1 MTHQKRK
8 LDAERILALVE
19 GVWRLYAKGHE
30 AYWLPPVVLHRNG
43 RPVGR
48 VRAGD
53 SVIFCC
59 RRGEREIQLTEAFT
73 DPEFDLFPRERID
86 PLTFVPLV
94 LYHPKFAGLP
104 IAFPSSPVVDT
115 LGEVVSR
122 AGLSQLRIAE
132 EEKFSHVT
140 YFLDGKKGGDLPGVK
155 TRSVPSS
162 LDDPL
167 ASLPELTSAFS
178 DELRRSTYDLI
189 VMNIATGD
197 LLGHSDRLDVKE
209 KCAGSVDRALS
220 DVLDAASRHG
230 YTSFITADHGLLEE
244 HGLPG
249 GEVNTSHTLHPVPFI
264 VVTPSGEAVPLVPSG
279 SLADVAPTVLSA
291 LGLPTPEAMAG
302 RNLVLDRSFRVGRA
316 LLVVLDGWGLPE
328 EGHIDP
334 IARGKTPTWDWLVGL
349 PMARLEASGAAV
361 GLLPGTKGNSESG
374 HLAIGAGRAVPQD
387 ELQIQAAIDNGTYA
401 RTEAFQKAFADAS
414 RSGGAVHLLALLSRS
429 SSHGSIEYALELV
442 RHASAVGSSPVFLH
456 VITDG
461 RSSRSDHVPDE
472 LLRLGDLLGGIGA
485 GEVVTLIGRGFALD
499 RGRDYE
505 GKTRVAYRALV
516 DGTGVR
522 ADAD

>member
-1 MTHQKRK
+1 MCIR
-8 LDAERILALVE
+8 
-19 GVWRLYAKGHE
+19 
-30 AYWLPPVVLHRNG
+30 
-43 RPVGR
+43 
-48 VRAGD
+48 
-53 SVIFCC
+53 
-59 RRGEREIQLTEAFT
+59 
-73 DPEFDLFPRERID
+73 
-86 PLTFVPLV
+86 
-94 LYHPKFAGLP
+94 
-104 IAFPSSPVVDT
+104 
-115 LGEVVSR
+115 
-122 AGLSQLRIAE
+122 
-132 EEKFSHVT
+132 
-140 YFLDGKKGGDLPGVK
+140 
-155 TRSVPSS
+155 
-162 LDDPL
+162 
-167 ASLPELTSAFS
+167 
-178 DELRRSTYDLI
+178 
-189 VMNIATGD
+189 
-197 LLGHSDRLDVKE
+197 DR
-209 KCAGSVDRALS
+209 
-220 DVLDAASRHG
+220 
-230 YTSFITADHGLLEE
+230 
-244 HGLPG
+244 
-249 GEVNTSHTLHPVPFI
+249 
-264 VVTPSGEAVPLVPSG
+264 
-279 SLADVAPTVLSA
+279 
-291 LGLPTPEAMAG
+291 
-302 RNLVLDRSFRVGRA
+302 
-316 LLVVLDGWGLPE
+316 
-328 EGHIDP
+328 
-334 IARGKTPTWDWLVGL
+334 TPTWDWLVGL

-461 RSSRSDHVPDE
+461 RSSRSDRVPDE